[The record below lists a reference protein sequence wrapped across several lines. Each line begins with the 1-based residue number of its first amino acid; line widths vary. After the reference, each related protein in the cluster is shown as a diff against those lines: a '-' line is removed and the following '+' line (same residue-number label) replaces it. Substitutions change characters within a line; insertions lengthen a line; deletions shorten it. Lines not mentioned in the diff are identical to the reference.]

1 MELKNKIKIVLN
13 KINRH
18 GRENIAAAVILKI
31 FIGIGFF
38 VVLWLL
44 RSYSADFCLRT
55 LEQKAEEAQR
65 DIYIQFS
72 AIQDNLEMLANIIET
87 EEDLTSE
94 HVANILRLNA
104 DKNVVSN
111 LGIILEDGS
120 IMEQDGTLPP

>member
-55 LEQKAEEAQR
+55 LEQKAEEPR
-65 DIYIQFS
+65 
-72 AIQDNLEMLANIIET
+72 
-87 EEDLTSE
+87 
-94 HVANILRLNA
+94 
-104 DKNVVSN
+104 
-111 LGIILEDGS
+111 GIFTYNFRPFRTIWKC
-120 IMEQDGTLPP
+120 LPIS